1 MPSVVNFFKSLRSIL
16 CDMSDIK
23 ADRSN
28 CRFTVQLIEDGKP
41 VLLVQLY
48 QETIPVLKSAT
59 LGFGLLGGTRPEQAT
74 KLAELLNEQVLEVFV
89 RTTTDTALPSG
100 KPR

>member
-1 MPSVVNFFKSLRSIL
+1 
-16 CDMSDIK
+16 MSDIK

-28 CRFTVQLIEDGKP
+28 CRFAVQQIEEGKP

-48 QETIPVLKSAT
+48 QETIPVLKNTT
-59 LGFGLLGGTRPEQAT
+59 LGFGLLGGMLPEQAK

-89 RTTTDTALPSG
+89 RTTTETALPSG
-100 KPR
+100 KSR